1 MTEQMANQA
10 TAGFAALRGAQV
22 ALLTTFRRNGAPV
35 ATPVGIRLAGDNVR
49 FTTWTTTGK
58 VKRMANNP
66 RVTLAPC
73 TRAGKPTG
81 PAMPGIARRL
91 AGAEADQMLAETR
104 SSWFGR
110 LWLLI
115 YRLRG
120 YEPVFYEVAPVLV

>member
-1 MTEQMANQA
+1 MTEQTINSAPA
-10 TAGFAALRGAQV
+10 DFTALREARV

-35 ATPVGIRLAGDNVR
+35 ATPVGIRLAGEKVH
-49 FTTWTTTGK
+49 FTTWTTTAK
-58 VKRMANNP
+58 VKRIANNP

-81 PAMPGIARRL
+81 PAAPGIARRL
-91 AGAEADQMLAETR
+91 AGAEADRALAEIR
-104 SSWFGR
+104 DSWFGR

-120 YEPVFYEVAPVLV
+120 YEPAFYEVVPAQ